1 MELGR
6 VGVWTSRLGQIPDA
20 EARRAVAEIED
31 LGFGAIWYPEI
42 MAKEAMSQAA
52 LLLAAGER
60 ITVAT
65 GIANIWARDPAA
77 MINGARTLVEAF
89 PDRFLLGIGVSHA
102 PTVARRGHQYRS
114 PLATMAAYL
123 DAMDAAG
130 YMGPRPA
137 AEPPVVLAALGP
149 RMLHLAAGRTRG
161 AHPYF
166 VPVEHTVFARK
177 ELGEAA
183 LLAPEQAVVLSTDS
197 DEARQIARA
206 HTRHYLALDNYRNN
220 LTRLGWSEA
229 DLADAGSD
237 ALVDAIVAWGDV
249 EAIRSR
255 VAAHLA
261 AGANHVGVQVLDK
274 GLDHFPMD
282 DLRRMAPALLEL

>member
-6 VGVWTSRLGQIPDA
+6 VGVWTSKLGQLPET
-20 EARRAVAEIED
+20 EARRAVAEIEA
-31 LGFGAIWYPEI
+31 LGFGVIWYPEI

-52 LLLAAGER
+52 LLLASGKR

-114 PLATMAAYL
+114 PLATMGAYL
-123 DAMDAAG
+123 DAMDAVP

-149 RMLHLAAGRTRG
+149 RMLQLAAGRTRG

-166 VPVEHTVFARK
+166 VPVEHTVFARR
-177 ELGEAA
+177 ELGEEA

-197 DEARQIARA
+197 DEARQIART

-220 LTRLGWSEA
+220 LLRLGWSEA

-237 ALVDAIVAWGDV
+237 ALIDAIVAWGDV
-249 EAIRSR
+249 EAIQSR

-261 AGANHVGVQVLDK
+261 AGANHVGIQVLDK